1 MKSFFTKNKIVATRG
16 VTFLELIIVISIFG
30 IMSSMVLFRYSDFD
44 AGISLTNTV
53 QEIALRIQQAQSDA
67 INGAIP
73 KYVMNPSTQGTD
85 QSPVPGNWRSTYG
98 VYFSVSQKN
107 KFIYFFDRDRVA
119 TIDIAGTG
127 QVDELN
133 DSNPWEF
140 SCVHPTAED
149 ECLDL
154 VTITSGEEI
163 IDVCVDGTLCGQDKA
178 WVLFTRPFPD
188 AKICTT
194 NGSTVDCTHNSLS
207 VKVKGKGAS
216 GMRLLTITPLGQLSV
231 SNIQ

>member
-1 MKSFFTKNKIVATRG
+1 MHAFFAKNKILATRG

-30 IMSSMVLFRYSDFD
+30 IMSSMVLFRYSDFN

-73 KYVMNPSTQGTD
+73 KYVMNPSTGLTAQD
-85 QSPVPGNWRSTYG
+85 AVDGNWRSTYG
-98 VYFSVSQKN
+98 VYFSLSQKD

-119 TIDIAGTG
+119 NIDLAGAPG
-127 QVDELN
+127 LDELN
-133 DSNPWEF
+133 DINPWADCALPRD
-140 SCVHPTAED
+140 SD

-154 VTITSGEEI
+154 ITITTGEEI
-163 IDVCVDGTLCGQDKA
+163 IDVCVDDTICNQDKA

-188 AKICTT
+188 AKICIMS
-194 NGSTVDCTHNSLS
+194 GGMPDCNHGSLS
-207 VKVKGKGAS
+207 IKIKGKGTS
-216 GMRLLTITPLGQLSV
+216 GVRLLKVTPLGQLSV
-231 SNIQ
+231 TNVQ